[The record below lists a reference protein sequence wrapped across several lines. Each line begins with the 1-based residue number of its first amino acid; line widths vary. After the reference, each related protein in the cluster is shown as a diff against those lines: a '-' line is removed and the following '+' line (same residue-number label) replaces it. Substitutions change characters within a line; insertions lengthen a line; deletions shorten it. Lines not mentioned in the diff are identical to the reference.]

1 VKTKYSINRLIR
13 SLKSI
18 AEKHRQINSF
28 GIGSLYDVTFR
39 KLLYGGMPDKSTI
52 TSQPT
57 YPLMWF
63 NVVDSSIQGR
73 AMYFSFQVILA
84 DLVTDGEK
92 NDFEIYSD
100 LQLVAQ
106 DVVGLLSKESADE
119 KEFKLDES
127 VTMTPFADR
136 FEDSL
141 NGWVLN
147 MRIKIA
153 YGYENSCSIPTVD
166 ELGIEEV
173 IGGID
178 EVRNAEATK
187 PQTVVAGG
195 VDIVQ
200 YENEIFEQNKINSI

>member
-1 VKTKYSINRLIR
+1 MKTKYSINRLIR

-73 AMYFSFQVILA
+73 ASYISFQVILA
-84 DLVTDGEK
+84 DLVTDGDK

-106 DVVGLLSKESADE
+106 DVVALLYKDTVKD
-119 KEFKLDES
+119 KEFSLDES

-153 YGYENSCSIPTVD
+153 YGYENCSVPVLDFDID
-166 ELGIEEV
+166 EV
-173 IGGID
+173 IGGVD
-178 EVRNAEATK
+178 EVRNAGATQ

-195 VDIVQ
+195 VDLVQ
-200 YENEIFEQNKINSI
+200 YDNDNFEQNKTNSI

>member
-39 KLLYGGMPDKSTI
+39 KLLYGGMPDKSTT

-63 NVVDSSIQGR
+63 NVIDSSIQGR
-73 AMYFSFQVILA
+73 ASYISFQVILA

-106 DVVGLLSKESADE
+106 DVVALLYKDTVKD
-119 KEFKLDES
+119 KEFSLDES

-153 YGYENSCSIPTVD
+153 YGYENCSVPVLDFDID
-166 ELGIEEV
+166 EV
-173 IGGID
+173 IGGVD
-178 EVRNAEATK
+178 EVRNAGATQ

-195 VDIVQ
+195 VDLVQ
-200 YENEIFEQNKINSI
+200 YDNDNFEQNKIISI

>member
-73 AMYFSFQVILA
+73 ASYISFQVILA

-106 DVVGLLSKESADE
+106 DVVALLYKDTVKD
-119 KEFKLDES
+119 KEFSLDES

-147 MRIKIA
+147 MRIKVA
-153 YGYENSCSIPTVD
+153 YGYENCSVPVLDFDID
-166 ELGIEEV
+166 EV

-178 EVRNAEATK
+178 EVRNAGATQ

-195 VDIVQ
+195 VDLVQ
-200 YENEIFEQNKINSI
+200 YNNDNFEQNKIISI

>member
-1 VKTKYSINRLIR
+1 MKTKYSINRLIR

-73 AMYFSFQVILA
+73 ASYISFQVILA
-84 DLVTDGEK
+84 DLVTDGDK

-106 DVVGLLSKESADE
+106 DVVALLYKDTVKD
-119 KEFKLDES
+119 KEFSLDES

-153 YGYENSCSIPTVD
+153 YGYENCSVPVLDFDID
-166 ELGIEEV
+166 EV
-173 IGGID
+173 IGGVD
-178 EVRNAEATK
+178 EVRNAGATQ

-195 VDIVQ
+195 VDLVQ
-200 YENEIFEQNKINSI
+200 YDNDNFEQNKINSI

>member
-39 KLLYGGMPDKSTI
+39 KLLYGGMPDKNTT

-73 AMYFSFQVILA
+73 ASYISFQVILA
-84 DLVTDGEK
+84 DLVTDGDK

-106 DVVGLLSKESADE
+106 DVVALLYKDTVKD
-119 KEFKLDES
+119 KEFSLDES

-153 YGYENSCSIPTVD
+153 YGYENCSVPVLDFDID
-166 ELGIEEV
+166 EV
-173 IGGID
+173 IGGVD
-178 EVRNAEATK
+178 EVRNAGATQ

-200 YENEIFEQNKINSI
+200 YDNEIFEQNKINSI

>member
-1 VKTKYSINRLIR
+1 MKTKYSINRLIR

-63 NVVDSSIQGR
+63 NVIDSSIQGR
-73 AMYFSFQVILA
+73 ASYISFQVILA
-84 DLVTDGEK
+84 DLVTDGDK

-106 DVVGLLSKESADE
+106 DVVALLYKDTVKD
-119 KEFKLDES
+119 KEFSLDES

-153 YGYENSCSIPTVD
+153 YGYENCSVPVLDFDID
-166 ELGIEEV
+166 EV
-173 IGGID
+173 IGGVD
-178 EVRNAEATK
+178 EVRNAGATQ

-195 VDIVQ
+195 VDLVQ
-200 YENEIFEQNKINSI
+200 YDNDNFEQNKINSI

>member
-1 VKTKYSINRLIR
+1 MKTKYSINRLIR

-73 AMYFSFQVILA
+73 ASYISFQVILA

-106 DVVGLLSKESADE
+106 DVVALLYKDTVKD
-119 KEFKLDES
+119 KEFSLDES

-153 YGYENSCSIPTVD
+153 YGYENCSVPVLDFDID
-166 ELGIEEV
+166 EV
-173 IGGID
+173 IGGVD
-178 EVRNAEATK
+178 EVRNAGATQ

>member
-1 VKTKYSINRLIR
+1 MKTKYSINRLIR
-13 SLKSI
+13 SLKRI

-28 GIGSLYDVTFR
+28 GTGSLYDVTFR

-73 AMYFSFQVILA
+73 ASYISFQVILA
-84 DLVTDGEK
+84 DLVTDGDK

-106 DVVGLLSKESADE
+106 DVVALLYKDTVKD
-119 KEFKLDES
+119 KEFSLDES

-153 YGYENSCSIPTVD
+153 YGYENCSVPVLDFDID
-166 ELGIEEV
+166 EV
-173 IGGID
+173 IGGVD
-178 EVRNAEATK
+178 EVRNAGATQ

-195 VDIVQ
+195 VDLVQ
-200 YENEIFEQNKINSI
+200 YDNDNFEQNKINSI

>member
-1 VKTKYSINRLIR
+1 MKTKYSINRLIR

-39 KLLYGGMPDKSTI
+39 KLLYGGMPDKSTT

-63 NVVDSSIQGR
+63 NVIDSSIQGR
-73 AMYFSFQVILA
+73 ASYISFQVILA
-84 DLVTDGEK
+84 DLVTDGDK

-106 DVVGLLSKESADE
+106 DVVALLYKDTVKY
-119 KEFKLDES
+119 KEFSLDES

-153 YGYENSCSIPTVD
+153 YGYENCSVPVLDFDID
-166 ELGIEEV
+166 EV
-173 IGGID
+173 IGGVD
-178 EVRNAEATK
+178 EVRNAGATQ

-195 VDIVQ
+195 VDLVQ
-200 YENEIFEQNKINSI
+200 YDNDNFEQNKINSI

>member
-1 VKTKYSINRLIR
+1 MKTKYSINRLIR
-13 SLKSI
+13 SLKRI

-28 GIGSLYDVTFR
+28 GTGSLYDVTFR
-39 KLLYGGMPDKSTI
+39 KLLYGGMPDKNTT

-73 AMYFSFQVILA
+73 ASYISFQVILA
-84 DLVTDGEK
+84 DLVTDGDK

-106 DVVGLLSKESADE
+106 DVVALLYKDTVKD
-119 KEFKLDES
+119 KEFSLDES

-153 YGYENSCSIPTVD
+153 YGYENCSVPVLDFDID
-166 ELGIEEV
+166 EV
-173 IGGID
+173 IGGVD
-178 EVRNAEATK
+178 EVRNAGATQ

-195 VDIVQ
+195 VDLVQ
-200 YENEIFEQNKINSI
+200 YDNDNFEQNKINSI

>member
-1 VKTKYSINRLIR
+1 VKTKYSINRLIK

-39 KLLYGGMPDKSTI
+39 KLLYGGMPDTETV

-63 NVVDSSIQGR
+63 NIVDSSINGL
-73 AMYFSFQVILA
+73 ASTTTFQLLFA

-106 DVVGLLSKESADE
+106 DVIALLYKEQNDN
-119 KEFKLDES
+119 KEFKIVES
-127 VTMTPFADR
+127 ISMQPFADR

-141 NGWVLN
+141 NGWIVN
-147 MRIKIA
+147 IAIKTA
-153 YGYENSCSIPTVD
+153 YGYENCSVPVNEIN
-166 ELGIEEV
+166 IEEV
-173 IGGID
+173 VGGVD
-178 EVRNAEATK
+178 DVRSIEATL
-187 PQTVVAGG
+187 PQTVVVGG
-195 VDIVQ
+195 VDDIQ
-200 YENEIFEQNKINSI
+200 YENNIFKQNQIISI

>member
-1 VKTKYSINRLIR
+1 MKTKYSINRLIR

-39 KLLYGGMPDKSTI
+39 KLLYGGMPDKNTT

-73 AMYFSFQVILA
+73 ASYISFQVILA
-84 DLVTDGEK
+84 DLVTDGDK

-106 DVVGLLSKESADE
+106 DVVALLYKDTVKD
-119 KEFKLDES
+119 KEFSLDES

-153 YGYENSCSIPTVD
+153 YGYENCSVPVLDFDID
-166 ELGIEEV
+166 EV
-173 IGGID
+173 IGGVD
-178 EVRNAEATK
+178 EVRNAGATQ

-200 YENEIFEQNKINSI
+200 YDNDNFEQNKINSI

>member
-1 VKTKYSINRLIR
+1 MKTKYSINRLIK

-39 KLLYGGMPDKSTI
+39 KLLYGGMPDKNTT

-73 AMYFSFQVILA
+73 ASYISFQVILA
-84 DLVTDGEK
+84 DLVTDGDK

-106 DVVGLLSKESADE
+106 DVVALLYKDTVKD
-119 KEFKLDES
+119 KEFSLDES

-147 MRIKIA
+147 MRIKVA
-153 YGYENSCSIPTVD
+153 YGYENCSVPVLDFDID
-166 ELGIEEV
+166 EV
-173 IGGID
+173 IGGVD
-178 EVRNAEATK
+178 EVRNAGATQ

-195 VDIVQ
+195 VDLVQ
-200 YENEIFEQNKINSI
+200 YDNDNFEQNKINSI

>member
-1 VKTKYSINRLIR
+1 MKTKYSINRLIR

-28 GIGSLYDVTFR
+28 GTGSLYDVTFR

-73 AMYFSFQVILA
+73 ASYISFQVILA

-106 DVVGLLSKESADE
+106 DVVALLYKDTVKD
-119 KEFKLDES
+119 KEFSLDES

-153 YGYENSCSIPTVD
+153 YGYENCSVPVLDFDID
-166 ELGIEEV
+166 EV
-173 IGGID
+173 IGGVD
-178 EVRNAEATK
+178 EVRNAGATQ

-195 VDIVQ
+195 VDLVQ
-200 YENEIFEQNKINSI
+200 YDNDNFEQNKIISI

>member
-1 VKTKYSINRLIR
+1 
-13 SLKSI
+13 
-18 AEKHRQINSF
+18 
-28 GIGSLYDVTFR
+28 
-39 KLLYGGMPDKSTI
+39 MPDKSTI

-63 NVVDSSIQGR
+63 NVIDSSIQGR
-73 AMYFSFQVILA
+73 ASYISFQVILA
-84 DLVTDGEK
+84 DLVTDGDK

-106 DVVGLLSKESADE
+106 DVVALLYKDTVKD
-119 KEFKLDES
+119 KEFSLDES

-153 YGYENSCSIPTVD
+153 YGYENCSVPVLDFDID
-166 ELGIEEV
+166 EV
-173 IGGID
+173 IGGVD
-178 EVRNAEATK
+178 EVRNAGATQ

-195 VDIVQ
+195 VDLVQ
-200 YENEIFEQNKINSI
+200 YDNDNFEQNKINSI

>member
-1 VKTKYSINRLIR
+1 MKTKYSINRLIR

-28 GIGSLYDVTFR
+28 GTGSLYDVTFR
-39 KLLYGGMPDKSTI
+39 KLLYGGMPDKNTT

-73 AMYFSFQVILA
+73 ASYISFQLILA
-84 DLVTDGEK
+84 DLVTDGDK

-106 DVVGLLSKESADE
+106 DVVALLYKDTVTD
-119 KEFKLDES
+119 KEFSLDES

-153 YGYENSCSIPTVD
+153 YGYENCSVPVLD
-166 ELGIEEV
+166 NDIEEV
-173 IGGID
+173 IGGVD
-178 EVRNAEATK
+178 EVRNAGATQ

-195 VDIVQ
+195 VDLVQ
-200 YENEIFEQNKINSI
+200 YENDNFEQNKIISI

>member
-1 VKTKYSINRLIR
+1 MKTKYSINRLIR

-73 AMYFSFQVILA
+73 ASYISFQVILA

-106 DVVGLLSKESADE
+106 DVVALLYKETVKD
-119 KEFKLDES
+119 KEFSLDES

-147 MRIKIA
+147 MRIKVA
-153 YGYENSCSIPTVD
+153 YGYENCSVPVLDFDID
-166 ELGIEEV
+166 EV
-173 IGGID
+173 IGGVD
-178 EVRNAEATK
+178 EVRNAGATQ

-195 VDIVQ
+195 VDLVQ
-200 YENEIFEQNKINSI
+200 YDNDNFEQNKINSI

>member
-1 VKTKYSINRLIR
+1 MKTKYSINRLIR

-39 KLLYGGMPDKSTI
+39 KLLYGGMPDKNTT

-73 AMYFSFQVILA
+73 ASYISFQVILA
-84 DLVTDGEK
+84 DLVTDGDK

-106 DVVGLLSKESADE
+106 DVVALLYKDTVKD
-119 KEFKLDES
+119 KEFSLDES

-153 YGYENSCSIPTVD
+153 YGYENCSVPVLDFDID
-166 ELGIEEV
+166 EV
-173 IGGID
+173 IGGVD
-178 EVRNAEATK
+178 EVRNAGATQ

-195 VDIVQ
+195 VDLVQ
-200 YENEIFEQNKINSI
+200 YENDNFEQNKINSI

>member
-1 VKTKYSINRLIR
+1 MKTKYSINRLIR

-28 GIGSLYDVTFR
+28 GTGSLYDVTFR

-73 AMYFSFQVILA
+73 ASYISFQVILA
-84 DLVTDGEK
+84 DLVTDGDK

-106 DVVGLLSKESADE
+106 DVVALLYKDTVKD
-119 KEFKLDES
+119 KEFSLDES

-153 YGYENSCSIPTVD
+153 YGYENCSVPVLDFDID
-166 ELGIEEV
+166 EV
-173 IGGID
+173 IGGVD
-178 EVRNAEATK
+178 EVRNAGATQ

-195 VDIVQ
+195 VDLVQ
-200 YENEIFEQNKINSI
+200 YDNDNFEQNKINSI

>member
-39 KLLYGGMPDKSTI
+39 KLLYGGMPDKNTT

-73 AMYFSFQVILA
+73 ASYISFQVILA
-84 DLVTDGEK
+84 DLVTDGDK

-106 DVVGLLSKESADE
+106 DVVALLYKDTVKD
-119 KEFKLDES
+119 KEFSLDES

-153 YGYENSCSIPTVD
+153 YGYENCSVPVLDFDID
-166 ELGIEEV
+166 EV
-173 IGGID
+173 IGGVD
-178 EVRNAEATK
+178 EVRNAGATQ

>member
-1 VKTKYSINRLIR
+1 MKTKYSINRLIR

-73 AMYFSFQVILA
+73 ASYISFQVILA
-84 DLVTDGEK
+84 DLVTDGDK

-106 DVVGLLSKESADE
+106 DVVALLYKDTVKD
-119 KEFKLDES
+119 KEFSLDES

-153 YGYENSCSIPTVD
+153 YGYENCSVPVLD
-166 ELGIEEV
+166 FDIEEV
-173 IGGID
+173 IGGVD
-178 EVRNAEATK
+178 EVRNAGATQ

-195 VDIVQ
+195 VDLVQ
-200 YENEIFEQNKINSI
+200 YDNDNFEQNKINSI

>member
-28 GIGSLYDVTFR
+28 GTGSLYDVTFR

-73 AMYFSFQVILA
+73 ASYISFQLILA
-84 DLVTDGEK
+84 DLVTDGDK

-106 DVVGLLSKESADE
+106 DVIALLYKDTVKD
-119 KEFKLDES
+119 KEFSLDES

-153 YGYENSCSIPTVD
+153 YGYENCSVPVLDFDID
-166 ELGIEEV
+166 EV
-173 IGGID
+173 IGGVD
-178 EVRNAEATK
+178 EVRNAGATQ

-195 VDIVQ
+195 VDLVQ
-200 YENEIFEQNKINSI
+200 YDNDNFEQNKINSI

>member
-1 VKTKYSINRLIR
+1 
-13 SLKSI
+13 
-18 AEKHRQINSF
+18 
-28 GIGSLYDVTFR
+28 
-39 KLLYGGMPDKSTI
+39 MPDTTTV

-63 NVVDSSIQGR
+63 NVTDSSIQGR
-73 AMYFSFQVILA
+73 SSLISFQLMLA

-106 DVVGLLSKESADE
+106 DVVALIFKEQNDN

-127 VTMTPFADR
+127 ISMSPFADR

-141 NGWVLN
+141 NGWIINL
-147 MRIKIA
+147 RIKVA
-153 YGYENSCSIPTVD
+153 YGFENCSVPVNDID
-166 ELGIEEV
+166 ISEV
-173 IGGID
+173 IGGVD
-178 EVRNAEATK
+178 NVRSADATL

-195 VDIVQ
+195 VDDIQ
-200 YENEIFEQNKINSI
+200 YQNEIFKQNKIKSI

>member
-63 NVVDSSIQGR
+63 NVIDSSIQGR
-73 AMYFSFQVILA
+73 ASYISFQVILA
-84 DLVTDGEK
+84 DLVTDGDK

-106 DVVGLLSKESADE
+106 DVVALLYKDTVKD
-119 KEFKLDES
+119 KEFSLDES

-153 YGYENSCSIPTVD
+153 YGYENCSVPVLDFDID
-166 ELGIEEV
+166 EV
-173 IGGID
+173 IGGVD
-178 EVRNAEATK
+178 EVRNAGATQ

>member
-1 VKTKYSINRLIR
+1 
-13 SLKSI
+13 
-18 AEKHRQINSF
+18 
-28 GIGSLYDVTFR
+28 
-39 KLLYGGMPDKSTI
+39 
-52 TSQPT
+52 
-57 YPLMWF
+57 MWF
-63 NVVDSSIQGR
+63 NVIDSSIQGR

-153 YGYENSCSIPTVD
+153 YGYENCSVPVLDFDID
-166 ELGIEEV
+166 EV
-173 IGGID
+173 IGGVD
-178 EVRNAEATK
+178 EVRNAGATQ

-195 VDIVQ
+195 VDLVQ
-200 YENEIFEQNKINSI
+200 YDNDNFEQNKINSI

>member
-1 VKTKYSINRLIR
+1 MKTKYSINRLIR

-39 KLLYGGMPDKSTI
+39 KLLYGGMPDKNTI

-73 AMYFSFQVILA
+73 ASYISFQVILA

-106 DVVGLLSKESADE
+106 DVVALLYKDTVTD
-119 KEFKLDES
+119 KEFSLDES

-153 YGYENSCSIPTVD
+153 YGYENCSVPVLD
-166 ELGIEEV
+166 FDIEEV
-173 IGGID
+173 IGGVD
-178 EVRNAEATK
+178 EVRNAGATQ

-195 VDIVQ
+195 VDLVQ
-200 YENEIFEQNKINSI
+200 YDNDNFEQNKINSI

>member
-28 GIGSLYDVTFR
+28 GTGSLYDVTFR
-39 KLLYGGMPDKSTI
+39 KLLYGGMPDKSTT

-73 AMYFSFQVILA
+73 ASYISFQVILA
-84 DLVTDGEK
+84 DLVTDGDK

-106 DVVGLLSKESADE
+106 DVVALLYKDTVKD
-119 KEFKLDES
+119 KEFSLDES

-153 YGYENSCSIPTVD
+153 YGYENCSVPVLDFDID
-166 ELGIEEV
+166 EV
-173 IGGID
+173 IGGVD
-178 EVRNAEATK
+178 EVRNAGATQ

-195 VDIVQ
+195 VDLVQ
-200 YENEIFEQNKINSI
+200 YDNDNFEQNKINSI

>member
-1 VKTKYSINRLIR
+1 MKTKYSINRLIR
-13 SLKSI
+13 SLKRI

-28 GIGSLYDVTFR
+28 GTGSLYDVTFR
-39 KLLYGGMPDKSTI
+39 KLLYGGMPDKNTT

-73 AMYFSFQVILA
+73 ASYISFQVILA
-84 DLVTDGEK
+84 DLVTDGDK

-106 DVVGLLSKESADE
+106 DVVALLYKDTVKD
-119 KEFKLDES
+119 KEFSLDES

-153 YGYENSCSIPTVD
+153 YGYENCSVPVLDFDID
-166 ELGIEEV
+166 EV
-173 IGGID
+173 IGGVD
-178 EVRNAEATK
+178 EVRNAGATQ

-200 YENEIFEQNKINSI
+200 YDNEIFEQNKINSI

>member
-1 VKTKYSINRLIR
+1 VKTKYSINRLIK

-73 AMYFSFQVILA
+73 ASYISFQVILA

-106 DVVGLLSKESADE
+106 DVVALLYKDTVKD
-119 KEFKLDES
+119 KEFSLDES

-153 YGYENSCSIPTVD
+153 YGYENCSVPVLDFDID
-166 ELGIEEV
+166 EV
-173 IGGID
+173 IGGVD
-178 EVRNAEATK
+178 EVRNAGATQ

-195 VDIVQ
+195 VDLVQ
-200 YENEIFEQNKINSI
+200 YNNDNFEQNKINSI

>member
-1 VKTKYSINRLIR
+1 MKTKYSINRLIR

-18 AEKHRQINSF
+18 AERHRQINSF
-28 GIGSLYDVTFR
+28 GTGSLYDVTFR
-39 KLLYGGMPDKSTI
+39 KLLYGGMPDKNTT

-73 AMYFSFQVILA
+73 ASYISFQIILA
-84 DLVTDGEK
+84 DLLTDGDK

-106 DVVGLLSKESADE
+106 DVVALLHKDTVTD
-119 KEFKLDES
+119 KEFTLDES
-127 VTMTPFADR
+127 VTMLPFADR

-153 YGYENSCSIPTVD
+153 YGYENCSVPVQDID
-166 ELGIEEV
+166 IEEV
-173 IGGID
+173 IGGVD
-178 EVRNAEATK
+178 EVRNAGATQ

-195 VDIVQ
+195 VDLVQ
-200 YENEIFEQNKINSI
+200 YENDNFEQNKIISI

>member
-39 KLLYGGMPDKSTI
+39 KLLYGGMPDKNTT

-73 AMYFSFQVILA
+73 ASYISFQVILA
-84 DLVTDGEK
+84 DLVTDGDK

-106 DVVGLLSKESADE
+106 DVVALLYKDTVKD
-119 KEFKLDES
+119 KEFSLDES

-153 YGYENSCSIPTVD
+153 YGYENCSVPVLDFDID
-166 ELGIEEV
+166 EV
-173 IGGID
+173 IGGVD
-178 EVRNAEATK
+178 EVRNAGATQ

-195 VDIVQ
+195 VDLVQ
-200 YENEIFEQNKINSI
+200 YDNDNFEQNKINSI

>member
-1 VKTKYSINRLIR
+1 MKTKYSINRLIR

-28 GIGSLYDVTFR
+28 GTGSLYDVTFR

-73 AMYFSFQVILA
+73 ASYISFQLILA

-106 DVVGLLSKESADE
+106 DVVALLYKDTVTD
-119 KEFKLDES
+119 KEFSLDES

-153 YGYENSCSIPTVD
+153 YGYENCSVPVLD
-166 ELGIEEV
+166 NDIEEV
-173 IGGID
+173 IGGVD
-178 EVRNAEATK
+178 EVRNAGATQ

-195 VDIVQ
+195 VDLVQ
-200 YENEIFEQNKINSI
+200 YDNDNFEQNKINSI

>member
-1 VKTKYSINRLIR
+1 MKTKYSINRLIR

-39 KLLYGGMPDKSTI
+39 KLLYGGMPDKNTT

-63 NVVDSSIQGR
+63 NVIDSSIQGR
-73 AMYFSFQVILA
+73 ASYISFQVILA
-84 DLVTDGEK
+84 DLVTDGDK

-106 DVVGLLSKESADE
+106 DVVALLYKDTVKD
-119 KEFKLDES
+119 KEFSLDES

-153 YGYENSCSIPTVD
+153 YGYENCSVPVLDFDID
-166 ELGIEEV
+166 EV
-173 IGGID
+173 IGGVD
-178 EVRNAEATK
+178 EVRNAGATQ

-195 VDIVQ
+195 VDLVQ
-200 YENEIFEQNKINSI
+200 YDNDNFEQNKIISI

>member
-1 VKTKYSINRLIR
+1 MKTKYSINRLIR

-63 NVVDSSIQGR
+63 SVVDSSIQGR
-73 AMYFSFQVILA
+73 ASYISFQVILA
-84 DLVTDGEK
+84 DLVTDGDK

-106 DVVGLLSKESADE
+106 DVVALLYKDTVKD
-119 KEFKLDES
+119 KEFSLDES

-153 YGYENSCSIPTVD
+153 YGYENCSVPVLDFDID
-166 ELGIEEV
+166 EV
-173 IGGID
+173 IGGVD
-178 EVRNAEATK
+178 EVRNAGATQ

-195 VDIVQ
+195 VDLVQ
-200 YENEIFEQNKINSI
+200 YDNDNFEQNKINSI

>member
-1 VKTKYSINRLIR
+1 MKTKYSINRLIR

-28 GIGSLYDVTFR
+28 GTGSLYDVTFR
-39 KLLYGGMPDKSTI
+39 KLLYGGMPDKNTT

-106 DVVGLLSKESADE
+106 DVVGLLSKESSDE

-141 NGWVLN
+141 NGLV
-147 MRIKIA
+147 
-153 YGYENSCSIPTVD
+153 
-166 ELGIEEV
+166 
-173 IGGID
+173 
-178 EVRNAEATK
+178 
-187 PQTVVAGG
+187 
-195 VDIVQ
+195 
-200 YENEIFEQNKINSI
+200 

>member
-1 VKTKYSINRLIR
+1 MKTKYSINRLIR

-28 GIGSLYDVTFR
+28 GTGSLYDVTFR
-39 KLLYGGMPDKSTI
+39 KLLYGGMPDKNT
-52 TSQPT
+52 TTAQPT

-73 AMYFSFQVILA
+73 ASYISFQLILA
-84 DLVTDGEK
+84 DLVTDGDK

-106 DVVGLLSKESADE
+106 DVVALLYNDTVKD
-119 KEFKLDES
+119 KEFSLDES
-127 VTMTPFADR
+127 VTMSPFADR

-153 YGYENSCSIPTVD
+153 YGYENCSVPVLD
-166 ELGIEEV
+166 NDIEEV
-173 IGGID
+173 IGGVD
-178 EVRNAEATK
+178 EVRNAGATQ

-195 VDIVQ
+195 VDLVQ
-200 YENEIFEQNKINSI
+200 YENDNFEQNKIISI

>member
-13 SLKSI
+13 SLKNI

-39 KLLYGGMPDKSTI
+39 KLLYGGMPDKSTT

-73 AMYFSFQVILA
+73 ASYISFQVILA

-106 DVVGLLSKESADE
+106 DVVALLYKDTVKD
-119 KEFKLDES
+119 KEFSLDES

-153 YGYENSCSIPTVD
+153 YGYENCSVPVLDFDID
-166 ELGIEEV
+166 EV
-173 IGGID
+173 IGGVD
-178 EVRNAEATK
+178 EVRNAGATQ

-195 VDIVQ
+195 VDLVQ
-200 YENEIFEQNKINSI
+200 YENDNFEQNKINSI

>member
-1 VKTKYSINRLIR
+1 
-13 SLKSI
+13 
-18 AEKHRQINSF
+18 
-28 GIGSLYDVTFR
+28 
-39 KLLYGGMPDKSTI
+39 
-52 TSQPT
+52 
-57 YPLMWF
+57 MWF

-84 DLVTDGEK
+84 DLVTDGDK

-153 YGYENSCSIPTVD
+153 YGYENCSVPVLDFDID
-166 ELGIEEV
+166 EV
-173 IGGID
+173 IGGVD
-178 EVRNAEATK
+178 EVRNAGATQ

-195 VDIVQ
+195 VDLVQ
-200 YENEIFEQNKINSI
+200 YDNDNFEQNKINSI